1 MSSALPTSVALA
13 FSLLLGSAATVAAQ
27 TAPAVPTSPAAG
39 NVARGRVAAAPVTGR
54 ITDQATGEG
63 LPGATILFPDL
74 KQGTVTDATG
84 NFQFSSL
91 PRGRFLMQ
99 VRYVGY
105 NTVSQTVD
113 TGTGQPLA
121 VALRVAATEIG
132 QVVVTGVSQATELRR
147 SPVPTSIVDRQQLN
161 RTASTN
167 IVDAIA
173 HVPGVSQIT
182 TGAAISKPVIRGLS
196 YNRVITLNNGARQEG
211 QQWGDE
217 HGIEIDQYD
226 IDRIE
231 VVKGPA
237 SLIYGSDAVA
247 GVINMLPRLPN
258 GPAGQLHGDALT
270 EYQTNNNL
278 VGNSL
283 GLNYNQRGWQYAA
296 RGSYR
301 LAQAYR
307 NALEGRV
314 YGTAFRELNLTTM
327 TGVEKT
333 WGSTHLYA
341 TLYDNRQEIPDG
353 SRDSLSRQFTRQI
366 AEGDEDDIKN
376 RPLVPSADLGTY
388 RINALHQRIQHY
400 RLLSRTRL
408 KVGAGEVQALLGAQ
422 QNVRR
427 EYNHPTAPAQAG
439 LAVVLNT
446 YNYDLRYAVPT
457 WLGLETTL
465 GLNGMYQTNR
475 NRAATDFPIPDYSLT
490 DVGGYVYGK
499 KTFGKL
505 DLSGGI
511 RYDTRL
517 LRWADFYVSTDS
529 ATGFSR
535 QISAAEVNGTEPQF
549 AAFQRRYRG
558 VSASLGATYNL
569 TERLLL
575 RANVARGYRAPNITE
590 VGSNGLDPGA
600 HIVYLGNRSFGP
612 EFSLQQDIG
621 LSAYLP
627 DAEVSASVFN
637 NAIANYIYQARLN
650 GPDGQPVIIVPG
662 NATYQYQQGR
672 ARLYGVEITVNL
684 HPKALPALA
693 FNNSL
698 AYVTGLNKEASLL
711 ESNGA
716 AAKYLPLIPPLRTR
730 SEARLTSQQAWGR
743 LANTYVRA
751 VLDYNAP
758 QNRFY
763 AVDNTET
770 RTAGYALVGL
780 GAGTTLVG
788 GPTKRE
794 ILQVFAQLDNAFNT
808 VYQSHLNRLKYFE
821 YYAAA
826 PAGRRGIY
834 NQGRNLSL
842 KVIVPF

>member
-1 MSSALPTSVALA
+1 MKLSYFLTL
-13 FSLLLGSAATVAAQ
+13 FLLLTTVRGTQAQSLTGTIRGQVLAGGKALELATVALPGTTLGTSTDAQ
-27 TAPAVPTSPAAG
+27 GRYELRAVPAGMHAVVFSSVGYQLQRQQLTVTAGQATEATVNLTAIPAA
-39 NVARGRVAAAPVTGR
+39 
-54 ITDQATGEG
+54 
-63 LPGATILFPDL
+63 
-74 KQGTVTDATG
+74 
-84 NFQFSSL
+84 
-91 PRGRFLMQ
+91 
-99 VRYVGY
+99 
-105 NTVSQTVD
+105 
-113 TGTGQPLA
+113 LA
-121 VALRVAATEIG
+121 E
-132 QVVVTGVSQATELRR
+132 VVVTGVSRATEIRK
-147 SPVPTSIVDRQQLN
+147 SPVPIAVLSKREVNLN
-161 RTASTN
+161 SNGNLIEAA
-167 IVDAIA
+167 VKG
-173 HVPGVSQIT
+173 VPGLSAVT
-182 TGAAISKPVIRGLS
+182 TGPNISKPFIRGLG
-196 YNRVITLNNGARQEG
+196 YNRVLTMYNGLRQEG

-247 GVINMLPRLPN
+247 GVINMLSRLPN

-278 VGNSL
+278 FGTSV
-283 GLNYNQRGWQYAA
+283 GLNYNESGWQYAA

-314 YGTAFRELNLTTM
+314 YGTAFRELNVTTM
-327 TGVEKT
+327 AGVEKP

-353 SRDSLSRQFTRQI
+353 SRDSLSRQFTRQV
-366 AEGDEDDIKN
+366 AEGDQDDIKN
-376 RPLVPSADLGTY
+376 RPLVPTADLSTY

-408 KVGAGEVQALLGAQ
+408 KVGSGEVQALLGAQ

-439 LAVVLNT
+439 LAVALNT
-446 YNYDLRYAVPT
+446 YNYDVRYAAPA

-465 GLNGMYQTNR
+465 GLNGMYQTNH
-475 NRAATDFPIPDYSLT
+475 NRAATDFPIPDYSLA
-490 DVGGYVYGK
+490 DVGGYVYLK
-499 KTFGKL
+499 KTLGKL

-511 RYDTRL
+511 RYDMRL
-517 LRWADFYVSTDS
+517 LKWADFYVGPDYT
-529 ATGFSR
+529 TGFAR
-535 QISAAEVNGTEPQF
+535 QLSAAEVNGADPQF
-549 AAFQRRYRG
+549 AAFRTHYRG

-612 EFSLQQDIG
+612 EFSLQQDVG

-627 DAEVSASVFN
+627 DAEVGVSVFN
-637 NAIANYIYQARLN
+637 NAIDNYIYQARLN

-662 NATYQYQQGR
+662 NTTYQYQQGR
-672 ARLYGVEITVNL
+672 ARLYGAEVTVNL

-693 FNNSL
+693 VNNSL
-698 AYVTGLNKEASLL
+698 AYVTGLNKEVSLL
-711 ESNGA
+711 EINGA
-716 AAKYLPLIPPLRTR
+716 AAKYLPFIPPLRTR
-730 SEARLTSQQAWGR
+730 SEVRLTSQSTWGP
-743 LANTYVRA
+743 LTNAYLRA

-770 RTAGYALVGL
+770 RTAGYALVGF
-780 GAGTTLVG
+780 GAGTNLTG

-794 ILQVFAQLDNAFNT
+794 ILQMFVQLDNVFNT

-821 YYAAA
+821 YYAAS
-826 PAGRRGIY
+826 PTGRQGIY

>member
-1 MSSALPTSVALA
+1 MKLAYFVQTLTALLVCAEMVSAQTTTGTIRGRVLA
-13 FSLLLGSAATVAAQ
+13 DGKGLELATVAVPGTTLGTSTDGQ
-27 TAPAVPTSPAAG
+27 GHYELRAVPAGTHTVVFSSVGYKLQRRQLMVAAGQATEATVELAAVPAA
-39 NVARGRVAAAPVTGR
+39 
-54 ITDQATGEG
+54 
-63 LPGATILFPDL
+63 
-74 KQGTVTDATG
+74 
-84 NFQFSSL
+84 
-91 PRGRFLMQ
+91 
-99 VRYVGY
+99 
-105 NTVSQTVD
+105 
-113 TGTGQPLA
+113 LA
-121 VALRVAATEIG
+121 E
-132 QVVVTGVSQATELRR
+132 VVVTGVSRATEIRK
-147 SPVPTSIVDRQQLN
+147 SPVPIAVLSKREVNLN
-161 RTASTN
+161 SN
-167 IVDAIA
+167 GNLIDAA
-173 HVPGVSQIT
+173 VKGVPGLSAVT
-182 TGAAISKPVIRGLS
+182 TGPNISKPFIRGLG
-196 YNRVITLNNGARQEG
+196 YNRVLTMYNGLRQEG

-258 GPAGQLHGDALT
+258 GPANQLHGDVLT

-278 VGNSL
+278 VGTSL
-283 GLNYNQRGWQYAA
+283 GLNYNQKGWQYAT

-327 TGVEKT
+327 AGVEKT

-341 TLYDNRQEIPDG
+341 TLYDNHQEIPDG
-353 SRDSLSRQFTRQI
+353 SRDSLSRQFTRQV
-366 AEGDEDDIKN
+366 AEGDQDDIKN
-376 RPLVPSADLGTY
+376 RPLVPTANLSTY
-388 RINALHQRIQHY
+388 GINSLHQRIQHY

-408 KVGAGEVQALLGAQ
+408 KLGSGELQALLGAQ

-427 EYNHPTAPAQAG
+427 EYNHPTAPTQAG
-439 LAVVLNT
+439 LAVALNT
-446 YNYDLRYAVPT
+446 YNYDVRYAVPT
-457 WLGLETTL
+457 WQGLETTL
-465 GLNGMYQTNR
+465 GLNGMYQTNH
-475 NRAATDFPIPDYSLT
+475 NRAATDFPIPDYSLA
-490 DVGGYVYGK
+490 DIGGYVYVK
-499 KTFGKL
+499 RTFGKL

-517 LRWADFYVSTDS
+517 LQWADFYVGTDS
-529 ATGFSR
+529 TTGYSR
-535 QISAAEVNGTEPQF
+535 QVNATEANGADPQF
-549 AAFQRRYRG
+549 AAFRTRYRG

-600 HIVYLGNRSFGP
+600 HIVYLGNRSFAP

-637 NAIANYIYQARLN
+637 NAIDNYIYQARLN
-650 GPDGQPVIIVPG
+650 GPDGQPIIIVPG
-662 NATYQYQQGR
+662 NTTYQYQQGR
-672 ARLYGVEITVNL
+672 ARLYGAEVTVNL
-684 HPKALPALA
+684 HPKAVPALA
-693 FNNSL
+693 FNNGL

-711 ESNGA
+711 ETNGT

-730 SEARLTSQQAWGR
+730 SEIRLTSQKAWGS
-743 LANTYVRA
+743 LTNTYVRA
-751 VLDYNAP
+751 VLDYNAA
-758 QNRFY
+758 QKRFY

-770 RTAGYALVGL
+770 RTAGYALVGI
-780 GAGTTLVG
+780 GAGTSLTG

-794 ILQVFAQLDNAFNT
+794 ILQVFVQLDNALNK

-821 YYAAA
+821 YYASS
-826 PAGRRGIY
+826 PNGQRGIH